1 MSRAMKEDKRGGE
14 NPPAFLDLISLS
26 HVSPEKKRR
35 DSYREKITARVS
47 GM

>member
-26 HVSPEKKRR
+26 HVSPEKK
-35 DSYREKITARVS
+35 EETATGRK
-47 GM
+47 